1 MSLTAADVLR
11 RYMAEQ
17 LPEFIEVVLHDVNQ
31 VGNFGNAPLKVA
43 AVRGALDELQALL
56 DGGASIDARG
66 EHGYTALHHAAE
78 QGHVAAVRLLLKY
91 RADTHVLNDF
101 GKTPCEAAS
110 ASQLNAGVRRMLG
123 RVR

>member
-1 MSLTAADVLR
+1 
-11 RYMAEQ
+11 MAEQ

-91 RADTHVLNDF
+91 RADTLRKRPSF
-101 GKTPCEAAS
+101 AADLS
-110 ASQLNAGVRRMLG
+110 VGRTIVERREIT
-123 RVR
+123 